1 MTADTPSRTFSSPVT
16 VRSYEL
22 DALGHVNNAVY
33 LNYLEYSRFN
43 ALASGGFPLAEM
55 ERRQWAVHVV
65 RIEVDYRRE
74 CRFEDRLLVRTGVE
88 RFRNSS
94 MILRQELH
102 RFPPE
107 VASTPLLE
115 RLLSAPRELD
125 PDTDLSELLEQ
136 GEAALSARIVAVWV
150 GPDGRPMRI
159 PDEVRD
165 ALAPPA
171 SSETS

>member
-1 MTADTPSRTFSSPVT
+1 MAAHIPSRTFSCPLA

-33 LNYLEYSRFN
+33 LNYLEYARFN

-55 ERRQWAVHVV
+55 ERRGWAVHVV

-74 CRFEDRLLVRTGVE
+74 CRFEDRLLVRTWVE

-102 RFPPE
+102 RFAPRS
-107 VASTPLLE
+107 ARNALLAD
-115 RLLSAPRELD
+115 LLSGPRELD
-125 PDTDLSELLEQ
+125 PDVELDPVLDE
-136 GEAALSARIVAVWV
+136 GEPALSARIVAVWV
-150 GPDGRPMRI
+150 GSDGRPMRI
-159 PDEVRD
+159 PDLVRD
-165 ALAPPA
+165 ALSRPEPDEG
-171 SSETS
+171 S

>member
-1 MTADTPSRTFSSPVT
+1 MANDIPSRSFSSPIV

-22 DALGHVNNAVY
+22 DGLGHVNNAVY
-33 LNYLEYSRFN
+33 LNYLEYARFN

-55 ERRQWAVHVV
+55 ERRGWAVHVV

-74 CRFEDRLLVRTGVE
+74 CRFEDRLLVRTWVE

-94 MILRQELH
+94 MILRQEVH

-107 VASTPLLE
+107 ARRPPLLE
-115 RLLSAPRELD
+115 RLLSGPRELD
-125 PDTDLSELLEQ
+125 PDHDLNEILEE

-159 PDEVRD
+159 PDLVRD
-165 ALAPPA
+165 ALSLPDPDDG
-171 SSETS
+171 S